1 MNRDER
7 EEIRSHFQEVK
18 AQLTSHLPSLRV
30 SSQPVA
36 PDPALGRLTRMEAIQ
51 DMEINANALRQVKSQ
66 LVALGQALDRID
78 EPGFGVCSEC
88 ENAIPLG
95 RLKAVP
101 GSLFC
106 VNCV

>member
-7 EEIRSHFQEVK
+7 EEIRNHFRDVM
-18 AQLTSHLPSLRV
+18 AQLTSQLPSLRE

-51 DMEINANALRQVKSQ
+51 DMEINANALRQVNTQ
-66 LVALGQALDRID
+66 LVALEQALDRID
-78 EPGFGVCSEC
+78 SPEFGVCAEC
-88 ENAIPLG
+88 ESAIPPG

-101 GSLFC
+101 GTWFC